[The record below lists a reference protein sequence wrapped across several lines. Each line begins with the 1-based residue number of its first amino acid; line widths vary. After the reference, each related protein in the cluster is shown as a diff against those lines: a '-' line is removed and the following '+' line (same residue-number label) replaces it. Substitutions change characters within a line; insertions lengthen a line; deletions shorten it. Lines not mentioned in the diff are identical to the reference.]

1 MRVTKRTATPYRS
14 PRAKARSKPAP
25 KVKRTK
31 RKRVSNVSS
40 AKRARKGSASLKKV
54 VVANAKAIKSIKDSA
69 WGKYQ
74 SVNSVIGGLTSGGRN
89 GDHGL
94 AVPVSSG
101 APVMLQLSNLH
112 SEPLYGAPHFLRRKA
127 FDNSSVDAFGNGTP
141 IALDKSGISP
151 DFTSLGQFSSNGVL
165 QKTVFHKST
174 GNNSTPAK
182 TPYPNGEKVKW
193 KGIDLTFEV
202 SGALRN
208 TTLDFWIV
216 QEKPQTTPYDPWHTQ
231 TQFELGKARHLPYTI
246 QEFAQVSDRM
256 TPHKIDTSKYVVKGH
271 KRCFVNNMNHTT
283 GQQTTS
289 TSLVTDASGQ
299 IDYGSGEIVYGAPTN
314 VATTKETQFVHMKF
328 CPDVGM
334 YPLKKAIGESVDS
347 QERMGIRP
355 NPYEPRSIGTMSW
368 DNFAPARNVWLIVT
382 TDHHAVV
389 PRTQLNGETALAYR
403 KYLEHLQL
411 TTPKFK
417 CLRRT
422 WWQDEHTPSAT
433 MGTAA
438 LGSRTLEEQAE
449 DQPAIDPFI
458 ADAAMQID
466 DVPDLT
472 NPDALELARLIVIR
486 DDAYAVYL
494 AAVQPNIN
502 SANAVYKAAKD
513 AVTAQ
518 QATVDALT
526 P

>member
-1 MRVTKRTATPYRS
+1 
-14 PRAKARSKPAP
+14 
-25 KVKRTK
+25 
-31 RKRVSNVSS
+31 
-40 AKRARKGSASLKKV
+40 V
-54 VVANAKAIKSIKDSA
+54 VVANAKAIKSIKDKD
-69 WGKYQ
+69 WGKHQ
-74 SVNSVIGGLTSGGRN
+74 TVNSVIGGLVTGGRE

-112 SEPLYGAPHFLRRKA
+112 SNPLYGAPHFLRRKSW
-127 FDNSSVDAFGNGTP
+127 DMSSPNMFGLGDPITLDA
-141 IALDKSGISP
+141 SGVSAQ
-151 DFTSLGQFSSNGVL
+151 FTSLGQFSSNGVL

-174 GNNSTPAK
+174 GNNSQPAK
-182 TPYPNGEKVKW
+182 TPYPNGEKIKW

-208 TTLDFWIV
+208 TTIDFWIV
-216 QEKPQTTPYDPWHTQ
+216 QEKKQTTPYDPWHTQ

-256 TPHKIDTSKYVVKGH
+256 TPHKIDTNKYSVLGH
-271 KRCFVNNMNHTT
+271 KRAFVNNMNHTT
-283 GQQTTS
+283 GANTLSQE
-289 TSLVTDASGQ
+289 LVADASGV
-299 IDYGSGEIVYGAPTN
+299 IYHDSDTVVYGAPSN
-314 VATTKETQFVHMKF
+314 SATTKETQYVHMKF
-328 CPDVGM
+328 CPDKGM
-334 YPLKKAIGESVDS
+334 YPLKKTVGEAVDS

-355 NPYEPRSIGTMSW
+355 NPYEPRSLGTMSF
-368 DNFAPARNVWLIVT
+368 DMFAPSQNVWLVVT

-389 PRTQLNGETALAYR
+389 PREQLNGEGVNAYR

-422 WWQDEHTPSAT
+422 WWQDQHTPSAH
-433 MGTAA
+433 MGSAA
-438 LGSRTLEEQAE
+438 LGSRTLEQSV
-449 DQPAIDPFI
+449 DDDPGIDPFT

-472 NPDALELARLIVIR
+472 TGSAELDELSRLIVLR
-486 DDAYAVYL
+486 DAAYDAHA

-502 SANAVYKAAKD
+502 AAHAVYKAAKD
-513 AVTAQ
+513 AVNAQ
-518 QATVDALT
+518 QAVVDAL
-526 P
+526 